1 MRYNTVVTT
10 YTRQP
15 EIIPVESSETCRDG
29 VYLPLLSGRV
39 IMAAGG
45 IEALYFPEPPA
56 AGGNREERRLWAILQ
71 FRLPRKLVTLGLDYL
86 HRPSCNEMAD
96 FQRKF
101 QKKAILRMSDPN
113 NNTKQ
118 RLLECSRLCSTHTC
132 ASDIYKRADV
142 SLLLLGLS
150 QSEQEERF
158 KDAQLHNV
166 IVLPNQKI
174 SLELETLLSSS
185 DPELSVYSHGRHRFS
200 ACFDRYHASQGRPL
214 EEAFT
219 WTLACRAARENELNF
234 LSKCFKVSCT
244 KIAGTRIFDDNTM
257 ESFNPDHLKVLESG
271 VVYFANEPGR
281 GDAKDSH
288 PLVDIMIRTDDN
300 ELILIDVTASPL
312 RSTSKS
318 GSKVGKLKAFIEEH
332 QGTVLQQAQLKL
344 HGVVLAPFDDH
355 KTRGS
360 FTRGDVSAVCGQ
372 DARELL
378 GGLDQIFRWFS
389 SSEV

>member
-1 MRYNTVVTT
+1 
-10 YTRQP
+10 
-15 EIIPVESSETCRDG
+15 
-29 VYLPLLSGRV
+29 
-39 IMAAGG
+39 
-45 IEALYFPEPPA
+45 
-56 AGGNREERRLWAILQ
+56 
-71 FRLPRKLVTLGLDYL
+71 
-86 HRPSCNEMAD
+86 
-96 FQRKF
+96 
-101 QKKAILRMSDPN
+101 
-113 NNTKQ
+113 
-118 RLLECSRLCSTHTC
+118 
-132 ASDIYKRADV
+132 
-142 SLLLLGLS
+142 
-150 QSEQEERF
+150 
-158 KDAQLHNV
+158 
-166 IVLPNQKI
+166 
-174 SLELETLLSSS
+174 
-185 DPELSVYSHGRHRFS
+185 
-200 ACFDRYHASQGRPL
+200 
-214 EEAFT
+214 
-219 WTLACRAARENELNF
+219 
-234 LSKCFKVSCT
+234 
-244 KIAGTRIFDDNTM
+244 M

-344 HGVVLAPFDDH
+344 HGVVLAPFDDNWE
-355 KTRGS
+355 RGS